1 MHNIEYNQIPASYL
15 TLVGFKAS
23 FLSMYTV
30 SLGVSDFASQGVQ
43 AFNKEQ
49 NKFHIDWYYNLK
61 VNLEVIVC
69 A

>member
-30 SLGVSDFASQGVQ
+30 SLGVSDFASQGVE
-43 AFNKEQ
+43 ASNK
-49 NKFHIDWYYNLK
+49 KLK
-61 VNLEVIVC
+61 DLHMNYVNRSLSDTF
-69 A
+69 